1 MSLLT
6 IPLKQ
11 ISSSVAIV
19 PSCPVCKS
27 LANGTLLQAPDR
39 FHGRSVQYRLMS
51 CSACSLVWLA
61 DPPPPEQMGEHYGQD
76 YDQSVARAGDF
87 PERWSGRVAT
97 IAQYKKSGT
106 LLDLGCSSGGFLRA
120 MRSPAWTLH
129 GIEMS
134 QEVARRAEAASG
146 ATVFVGDIPDAPYA
160 PNSFDVITCFH
171 VLEHVYEPLVVLQ
184 RIESWLKP
192 GGIFYFMV
200 PNIDSAGA
208 RIFGSYWY
216 ALELPRHLYH
226 YSPQSLRVMADAAG
240 LQTLSITTHRELF
253 FEDSVGYLF
262 DDFCRRTHFRR
273 LPRARRG
280 SPTFALR
287 AARKAF
293 RLTVMPLVNRAAR
306 SLGDG
311 ESIHGILQKPGS

>member
-1 MSLLT
+1 MSQLT
-6 IPLKQ
+6 TSQPQVSVSIP
-11 ISSSVAIV
+11 VASGCPACES
-19 PSCPVCKS
+19 PSQS
-27 LANGTLLQAPDR
+27 TLLGAPDR

-87 PERWSGRVAT
+87 PERWSGRVAV
-97 IAQYKKSGT
+97 IAQSKKGGT
-106 LLDLGCSSGGFLRA
+106 LLDLGCSSGGFLGA

-226 YSPQSLRVMADAAG
+226 YSPRSLGVMADAVG
-240 LQTLSITTHRELF
+240 LRTLSMTTHRELF

-262 DDFCRRTHFRR
+262 DDFCRRAHIRR

-280 SPTFALR
+280 SPTFAFR

-293 RLTVMPLVNRAAR
+293 RLTFMPLVNRAA
-306 SLGDG
+306 GCMGGG
-311 ESIHGILQKPGS
+311 ESIHGILQKPGQ